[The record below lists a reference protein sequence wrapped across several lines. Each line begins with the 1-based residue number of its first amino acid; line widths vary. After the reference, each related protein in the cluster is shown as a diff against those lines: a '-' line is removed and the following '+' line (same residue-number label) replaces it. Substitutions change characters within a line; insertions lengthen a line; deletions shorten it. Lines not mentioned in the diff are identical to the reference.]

1 MFECVVVRV
10 FFQNVSK
17 LFIEIVFLFFFF
29 LSFLLA
35 RRPDRGRQTGLFTSI
50 FFYFTFGMAP
60 EMRKRSN
67 KKGQNGAR
75 SLPRLPVWP
84 DSCALVSSKGKIAK
98 RVVWMIALAGC
109 AQAGW
114 IARGTR
120 PEQGEPIYILCN
132 FLYHVT
138 HLVLLFLIHL
148 FMLVGDV
155 RKCTFTVYV

>member
-1 MFECVVVRV
+1 M
-10 FFQNVSK
+10 FQNFLLK
-17 LFIEIVFLFFFF
+17 LFFFVFFFF

-35 RRPDRGRQTGLFTSI
+35 RRPDRGRQTGLFTLF

-84 DSCALVSSKGKIAK
+84 GSCALVSSKGKIAK